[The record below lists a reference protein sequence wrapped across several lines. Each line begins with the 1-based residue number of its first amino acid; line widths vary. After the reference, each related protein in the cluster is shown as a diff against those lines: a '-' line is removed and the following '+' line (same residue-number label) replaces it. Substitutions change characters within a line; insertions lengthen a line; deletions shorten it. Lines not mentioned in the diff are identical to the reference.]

1 LLVSFV
7 FVVGAVALGIQV
19 IYWFL
24 FWLVLSRP
32 RPSVA
37 ARVSVEVPP
46 VSIVVCAHD
55 EEENLRELVPLL
67 LQQDHPEFEVIVV
80 EDRSNDGSYD
90 YLLEATR
97 QHPRLRMVRI
107 THTPEHIHGKKFALT
122 LGIRAARHEWILLT
136 DADCRPASR
145 SWAQS
150 MAASM
155 TSDKKIVIGCS
166 PYMAAPGL
174 LNSFI
179 RFEAWITALQFIAFA
194 LLGRPYMGVGRNLAY
209 RKSLFLDAKGFNNY
223 LHVTGG
229 DDDLFVN
236 RHASRDNVAVVIT
249 PSSVV
254 FSKPKTSWHGFY
266 LQKIRHLAVGKRY
279 RWADRFLLGCL
290 VATWLLSW
298 LVAVPLLAF
307 TGSWALAGLF
317 FARWVLQITAVS
329 AFTRQ
334 VGDAF
339 EWWKVPFLDFIYG
352 FYYLVAGPVALV
364 VQKVRWKKN

>member
-1 LLVSFV
+1 M
-7 FVVGAVALGIQV
+7 LGIQI

-32 RPSVA
+32 RPPAAAAGLSV
-37 ARVSVEVPP
+37 SLPP
-46 VSIVVCAHD
+46 VSILVCAHD
-55 EEENLRELVPLL
+55 EEVNLRELVPLL
-67 LQQDHPEFEVIVV
+67 LQQDHPDFEVIVV
-80 EDRSNDGSYD
+80 EDRSNDHSFD

-97 QHPRLRMVRI
+97 QHSRLRMVRV

-122 LGIRAARHEWILLT
+122 LGIRAARYEWILLT

-145 SWAQS
+145 SWVRS
-150 MAASM
+150 MAAAM

-166 PYMAAPGL
+166 PYFRARGL

-179 RFEAWITALQFIAFA
+179 RFETWITAVQFIGFA

-209 RKSLFLDAKGFNNY
+209 RKSLFLEAKGFNNY
-223 LHVTGG
+223 LHVAGG

-236 RHASRDNVAVVIT
+236 RHASRDNVAVVVT
-249 PSSVV
+249 PASLV
-254 FSKPKTSWHGFY
+254 FSKPKTSWRSFY

-279 RWADRFLLGCL
+279 RWADRFLLGCF
-290 VATWLLSW
+290 VATWLLTW
-298 LVAVPLLAF
+298 LVALPLLVGTA
-307 TGSWALAGLF
+307 SLLLASLF
-317 FARWVLQITAVS
+317 FVRTVLQITTVS

-334 VGDAF
+334 LGDAF
-339 EWWKVPFLDFIYG
+339 EPWKVPFLDFIYG